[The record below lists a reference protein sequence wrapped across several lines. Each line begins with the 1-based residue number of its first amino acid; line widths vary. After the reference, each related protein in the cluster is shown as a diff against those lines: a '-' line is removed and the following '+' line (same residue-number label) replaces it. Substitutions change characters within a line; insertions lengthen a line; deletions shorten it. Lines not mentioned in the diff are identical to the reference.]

1 MLNDL
6 VLFIPHNV
14 DKIKGLWK
22 TIFRA
27 IMSTDLT
34 KYRVL
39 GRLLRG
45 GNMEK
50 EQVWKSVLGELE
62 ISLSKANFTTWFKNT
77 QIVAL
82 SDVAVIVGVPNVF
95 TKEWLE
101 KKYHPQILE
110 AIRTS
115 LPSINTIEYKV
126 GSLKTLEKEAEK
138 DLSAKKVI
146 EPDVSQ
152 EPTFQPLANEN
163 QISASGMNPRYTLDT
178 FVVGSSNKLAFA
190 ACQSVAETPG
200 TKYNP
205 LFIYGG
211 VGLGKTHLMQAVG
224 NSILAKDPKKK
235 VVYVT
240 SEKFTNDFI
249 SSITDKK
256 VGGFKDKYRKVDV
269 LLVDDLQFLANKEQ
283 TQEEFFHTFNALHQA
298 NKQIILASDRPP
310 KAIPTLEERLRSRFE
325 WGLMVDIQPPDLE
338 TRIAILQRKSQA
350 RGYMVPLDVL
360 DYIARNIQ
368 NNIRELEGALN
379 RILAYCELNAG
390 EPTLEVAKS
399 ILSSLI
405 AGARRRGFTARQI
418 VEKVAAFYDLS
429 VNEILGTKRDKE
441 IVFPRQICMY
451 LMREELQLSY
461 PKIAREL
468 GKKDHTTAIHS
479 CDKIEKELDHNEV
492 LRHEIGLIKERL
504 YG

>member
-1 MLNDL
+1 
-6 VLFIPHNV
+6 
-14 DKIKGLWK
+14 
-22 TIFRA
+22 
-27 IMSTDLT
+27 
-34 KYRVL
+34 
-39 GRLLRG
+39 
-45 GNMEK
+45 MEK
-50 EQVWKSVLGELE
+50 EQIWKSVLGELE

-77 QIVAL
+77 QIVSVDDDL
-82 SDVAVIVGVPNVF
+82 VVVGVPNVF

-110 AIRTS
+110 ALGHSVPGVKRV
-115 LPSINTIEYKV
+115 EYRV
-126 GSLKTLEKEAEK
+126 GSLKTLEKEIVQKEAVKKIEAE
-138 DLSAKKVI
+138 VHEHEEI
-146 EPDVSQ
+146 EEVR
-152 EPTFQPLANEN
+152 
-163 QISASGMNPRYTLDT
+163 ASTGDMNHKYTLDT
-178 FVVGSSNKLAFA
+178 FVVGNSNKLAFA
-190 ACQSVAETPG
+190 ACQSVAANPG

-224 NSILAKDPKKK
+224 NEIHAKSPGKK
-235 VVYVT
+235 VFYVT

-256 VGGFKDKYRKVDV
+256 TGGFKDKYRKADV
-269 LLVDDLQFLANKEQ
+269 LLVDDMQFLAGKEQ

-298 NKQIILASDRPP
+298 NKQIIIASDRPP

-325 WGLMVDIQPPDLE
+325 WGLIVDIQPPDLE
-338 TRIAILQRKSQA
+338 TRIAILQRKSQQ
-350 RGYMVPLDVL
+350 RGYAVPLDVL

-379 RILAYCELNAG
+379 RILAYCELNG
-390 EPTLEVAKS
+390 NQPSLEVAKTV
-399 ILSSLI
+399 LTSLI
-405 AGARRRGFTARQI
+405 AGSRRRGFTARQI
-418 VEKVAAFYDLS
+418 VEKVANFYDIS

-441 IVFPRQICMY
+441 IVFPRQISMY

-479 CDKIEKELDHNEV
+479 CDKIEKELDNNEV

>member
-1 MLNDL
+1 
-6 VLFIPHNV
+6 
-14 DKIKGLWK
+14 
-22 TIFRA
+22 
-27 IMSTDLT
+27 
-34 KYRVL
+34 
-39 GRLLRG
+39 
-45 GNMEK
+45 MEK

-77 QIVAL
+77 QIVSISEGL
-82 SDVAVIVGVPNVF
+82 VVVGVPNVF

-101 KKYHPQILE
+101 KKYHPQIME
-110 AIRTS
+110 ALKQS
-115 LPSINTIEYKV
+115 LPDVKKVEYRV
-126 GSLKTLEKEAEK
+126 GSLKTLEKEVIQKEAV
-138 DLSAKKVI
+138 KKVEEAVHEHEEI
-146 EPDVSQ
+146 EEVRASTGDM
-152 EPTFQPLANEN
+152 N
-163 QISASGMNPRYTLDT
+163 QRYTLDT
-178 FVVGSSNKLAFA
+178 FVVGNSNKLAFA
-190 ACQSVAETPG
+190 ACQSVAANPG

-224 NSILAKDPKKK
+224 NAIHAKSPAKK
-235 VVYVT
+235 VFYVT

-256 VGGFKDKYRKVDV
+256 TGGFKDKYRKADV
-269 LLVDDLQFLANKEQ
+269 LIVDDMQFLAGKEQ

-298 NKQIILASDRPP
+298 NKQIIIASDRPP

-325 WGLMVDIQPPDLE
+325 WGLIVDIQPPDLE
-338 TRIAILQRKSQA
+338 TRIAILQRKSQQ
-350 RGYMVPLDVL
+350 RGYAVPLDVL

-379 RILAYCELNAG
+379 RILAYCELNG
-390 EPTLEVAKS
+390 NQPSLEVAKTV
-399 ILSSLI
+399 LTSLI
-405 AGARRRGFTARQI
+405 AGSRRRGFSARQI
-418 VEKVAAFYDLS
+418 VEKVANFYDIS
-429 VNEILGTKRDKE
+429 VNEILGTKRDRE
-441 IVFPRQICMY
+441 IVLPRQISMY

-479 CDKIEKELDHNEV
+479 CDKIEKELDNNEV
-492 LRHEIGLIKERL
+492 LRHEIGLIRERL